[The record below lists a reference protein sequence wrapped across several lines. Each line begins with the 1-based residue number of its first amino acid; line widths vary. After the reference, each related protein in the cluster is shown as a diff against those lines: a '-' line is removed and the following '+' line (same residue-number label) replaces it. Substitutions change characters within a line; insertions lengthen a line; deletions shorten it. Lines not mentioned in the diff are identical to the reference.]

1 MELITVEQLAS
12 KKDCNK
18 SYIYK
23 LVSSGKLSADKIG
36 NQIVFNADSTE
47 IKDFLEPIPIG

>member
-1 MELITVEQLAS
+1 MELITVEELAI
-12 KKDCNK
+12 KKECNK

-23 LVSSGKLSADKIG
+23 LVSTKKLSADKIG

-47 IKDFLEPIPIG
+47 IKDFLEA